1 MVFGEP
7 ITASLATDGS
17 HYWSKNWAK
26 AAAYV
31 TSPPLSP
38 DPSTP
43 DHLNTLL
50 SWYDLSEC
58 LQPALYAKPNCFAV
72 NDGKSCK
79 KNPDKV
85 CSPQNI
91 SRAMQHVKTFLINME
106 YAPNLAR
113 ASAES

>member
-1 MVFGEP
+1 MIYASYTPVIPPCTCFCHFTSYLTLTASLLFHPGAVVFGEP

-17 HYWSKNWAK
+17 HYWNKNWAK

-50 SWYDLSEC
+50 SW
-58 LQPALYAKPNCFAV
+58 
-72 NDGKSCK
+72 
-79 KNPDKV
+79 
-85 CSPQNI
+85 
-91 SRAMQHVKTFLINME
+91 
-106 YAPNLAR
+106 
-113 ASAES
+113 